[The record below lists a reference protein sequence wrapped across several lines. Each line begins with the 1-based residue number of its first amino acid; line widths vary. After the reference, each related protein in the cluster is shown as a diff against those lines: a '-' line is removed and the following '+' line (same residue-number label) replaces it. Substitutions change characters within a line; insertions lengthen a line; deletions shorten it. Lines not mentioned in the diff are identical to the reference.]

1 MDKFWINKERKIL
14 VNGLI
19 LLFILIVAYVL
30 FPYLFKQQTAVQSAV
45 YSKQACLNNECF
57 YIEIAD
63 SYYGRMKGLM
73 GREKLGKK
81 AGYYLYFLKKI
92 PGVFG

>member
-1 MDKFWINKERKIL
+1 MKNQKNSLSKNVLAIL
-14 VNGLI
+14 TFVSIVLI
-19 LLFILIVAYVL
+19 IIFLYH
-30 FPYLFKQQTAVQSAV
+30 S
-45 YSKQACLNNECF
+45 YSKKNYKMPVSGASTACIDNKCF

>member
-1 MDKFWINKERKIL
+1 MPVSGASTACIDNK
-14 VNGLI
+14 
-19 LLFILIVAYVL
+19 
-30 FPYLFKQQTAVQSAV
+30 
-45 YSKQACLNNECF
+45 CF